1 MYTFRKDNVLFQSHT
16 FLRLLGSPQILLYSD
31 NLSNYYWILF
41 LIKRQ
46 PSN

>member
-31 NLSNYYWILF
+31 KSTDY
-41 LIKRQ
+41 
-46 PSN
+46 